1 MSENEK
7 NETQPPLTIAMVVD
21 TSGNRGNG
29 TSNSALQWAQELERQ
44 GHHVR
49 LVGIGAPEYPARV
62 NHVPLV
68 SWVAKKQQ
76 MQFAEP
82 SDTLFRK
89 AFDGVDVV
97 HIYTPFRFGQHAC
110 KVAKQMGIA
119 VTAGYHVQPENVTYS
134 AGPLKYVPGIDSFI
148 YWLFDIWLYRKID
161 HVHVPTELGASLL
174 RSHGYKSKLHVIS
187 PWTMWTRWLVV
198 STGGSTIR
206 RSSPSGAAPTPNIR
220 KPIIRWNRPYVSSS
234 RWNVRRSPI
243 TVAEWR
249 LPQSQYNRYT

>member
-29 TSNSALQWAQELERQ
+29 TSNSALQWAQELERE
-44 GHHVR
+44 
-49 LVGIGAPEYPARV
+49 GIMSVWWASAREYPARV

-119 VTAGYHVQPENVTYS
+119 S
-134 AGPLKYVPGIDSFI
+134 AATTCSRRTSRIPRAFEYVP
-148 YWLFDIWLYRKID
+148 
-161 HVHVPTELGASLL
+161 AST
-174 RSHGYKSKLHVIS
+174 RS
-187 PWTMWTRWLVV
+187 
-198 STGGSTIR
+198 STGCSTYGCTARSTMCMCRPNWCEPAALAWIQVEAACHLQRLRIAVHAEAAAQGGRAVAGAVPYR
-206 RSSPSGAAPTPNIR
+206 RVGT
-220 KPIIRWNRPYVSSS
+220 
-234 RWNVRRSPI
+234 
-243 TVAEWR
+243 TD
-249 LPQSQYNRYT
+249 Q

>member
-134 AGPLKYVPGIDSFI
+134 ALM
-148 YWLFDIWLYRKID
+148 YRKKRL
-161 HVHVPTELGASLL
+161 VAYATSLF
-174 RSHGYKSKLHVIS
+174 K
-187 PWTMWTRWLVV
+187 W
-198 STGGSTIR
+198 
-206 RSSPSGAAPTPNIR
+206 SG
-220 KPIIRWNRPYVSSS
+220 
-234 RWNVRRSPI
+234 
-243 TVAEWR
+243 
-249 LPQSQYNRYT
+249 

>member
-148 YWLFDIWLYRKID
+148 YWLFDIWLY
-161 HVHVPTELGASLL
+161 LSLI
-174 RSHGYKSKLHVIS
+174 HI
-187 PWTMWTRWLVV
+187 
-198 STGGSTIR
+198 
-206 RSSPSGAAPTPNIR
+206 
-220 KPIIRWNRPYVSSS
+220 
-234 RWNVRRSPI
+234 
-243 TVAEWR
+243 
-249 LPQSQYNRYT
+249 

>member
-7 NETQPPLTIAMVVD
+7 NETQVPLTIARAD

-29 TSNSALQWAQELERQ
+29 TSNSALQWAVEFVERQ

-82 SDTLFRK
+82 SDTAVSARRSMVWTWVYLH
-89 AFDGVDVV
+89 AV
-97 HIYTPFRFGQHAC
+97 PFRPAC
-110 KVAKQMGIA
+110 LQGHKQMGIA

-134 AGPLKYVPGIDSFI
+134 VGL
-148 YWLFDIWLYRKID
+148 
-161 HVHVPTELGASLL
+161 
-174 RSHGYKSKLHVIS
+174 
-187 PWTMWTRWLVV
+187 
-198 STGGSTIR
+198 
-206 RSSPSGAAPTPNIR
+206 
-220 KPIIRWNRPYVSSS
+220 
-234 RWNVRRSPI
+234 
-243 TVAEWR
+243 
-249 LPQSQYNRYT
+249 

>member
-1 MSENEK
+1 
-7 NETQPPLTIAMVVD
+7 
-21 TSGNRGNG
+21 
-29 TSNSALQWAQELERQ
+29 
-44 GHHVR
+44 
-49 LVGIGAPEYPARV
+49 
-62 NHVPLV
+62 
-68 SWVAKKQQ
+68 

-187 PWTMWTRWLVV
+187 NATNR
-198 STGGSTIR
+198 GSR
-206 RSSPSGAAPTPNIR
+206 RSGSARRTSR
-220 KPIIRWNRPYVSSS
+220 RRCRSVSS
-234 RWNVRRSPI
+234 RRDD
-243 TVAEWR
+243 
-249 LPQSQYNRYT
+249 